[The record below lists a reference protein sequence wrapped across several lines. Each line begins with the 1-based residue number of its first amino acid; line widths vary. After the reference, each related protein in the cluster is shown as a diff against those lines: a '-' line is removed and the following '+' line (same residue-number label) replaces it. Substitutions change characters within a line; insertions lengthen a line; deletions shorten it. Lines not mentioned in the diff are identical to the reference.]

1 MIQEKRGNICL
12 TMSKPII
19 SNFDFGQP
27 AESSG
32 SQNNKKVDLPPDNLI
47 LVDAYWEKDGMKIRF
62 IPHQMGN
69 KLLKDNNNDNDN
81 ITLKVVFVFE
91 YNNSTHNQ
99 EEAKFELSFKSPDTM
114 YLKQEPKKITI
125 KGLDILN
132 NILKDNGLIVT
143 NNDRICYFYEIKD
156 FSSDLS
162 GINQ

>member
-1 MIQEKRGNICL
+1 
-12 TMSKPII
+12 MSKPII

-69 KLLKDNNNDNDN
+69 KLLKDND
-81 ITLKVVFVFE
+81 E
-91 YNNSTHNQ
+91 YNNSISLIIVFVFKNDDDSKFNKK
-99 EEAKFELSFKSPDTM
+99 EAVFELFFRSDDTVFS
-114 YLKQEPKKITI
+114 QSQPIRITGSDVVEN
-125 KGLDILN
+125 K
-132 NILKDNGLIVT
+132 LKDPFGQDVKYGKGTYKNHT
-143 NNDRICYFYEIKD
+143 CYYYIIKN

-162 GINQ
+162 AIV